1 VRLTAFL
8 YYALIVL
15 GIAGV
20 AASHFGG
27 AVVPKNFFHFG
38 VGLFGIGLALG
49 GLESVLQRRVGFRM
63 AEDGYSDYDGLPA
76 LIVGLM
82 TLSIG
87 AAIVAAAYLLAQ
99 GRWHTTVEAL
109 LRRPGPILAAAG
121 FLVAGT
127 GALFLVNPGGRSGL
141 VWTVFVRVPKVL
153 IGLVLLIAGFGGV
166 ALGAWEFLQ
175 PQAFDRFAR
184 TMPPPVVWLAH

>member
-1 VRLTAFL
+1 MRLTAFL
-8 YYALIVL
+8 YYALIFL
-15 GIAGV
+15 GVAGV

-82 TLSIG
+82 TLAIG
-87 AAIVAAAYLLAQ
+87 AAIVVAAYLLAE
-99 GRWHTTVEAL
+99 GRWPATVEAL
-109 LRRPGPILAAAG
+109 LRRPGPVLAAAG
-121 FLVAGT
+121 FLFAGT

-141 VWTVFVRVPKVL
+141 VWTVFVRLPKVL
-153 IGLVLLIAGFGGV
+153 IGLVLLVAGFGGI
-166 ALGAWEFLQ
+166 ALGAWEFVQ

-184 TMPPPVVWLAH
+184 TMPPPLVWLAH